1 MVSKLETAA
10 QAALTVTGPL
20 KNTDS
25 LNTPKQNSALRLEH
39 LPVGSQIQA
48 KVLAI
53 LSNGQALIGLAS
65 PTGQPQPEINLELPL
80 AIGLKPGDQIQLRL
94 LANAGQQAQ
103 FALANDTHTD
113 SVALSAS
120 GQLLEKLLNDEAA
133 RPTKLQGKQPLLNQS
148 SPINPP
154 HLASQL
160 AKTVETSGL
169 FYEAHLAAWQAGDR
183 SLEQIR
189 QEPQNQANTSN
200 PNQWLPLQLD
210 SLEHQHFVWQGELW
224 QGQRLDWQIQQQNPD
239 TASDADQEAAVWQT
253 TLKLALPNL
262 GNIVAKIRLQNQRVQ
277 LELDLENPAHRQALA
292 TAGPELGLALASLGT
307 GLDQLAVHCNEQL

>member
-1 MVSKLETAA
+1 MLPKLEVPA
-10 QAALTVTGPL
+10 QAGLTVTGPI
-20 KNTDS
+20 KSTDS
-25 LNTPKQNSALRLEH
+25 LNTPKQNQALQLTQ

-53 LSNGQALIGLAS
+53 LSNGQALIGLAA
-65 PTGQPQPEINLELPL
+65 PAGQPQPELNLALPL
-80 AIGLKPGDQIQLRL
+80 NAELKPGDQIQLRL
-94 LANAGQQAQ
+94 LANAGQQPQ
-103 FALANDTHTD
+103 FALASNTHTD

-120 GQLLEKLLNDEAA
+120 GQLLEKLLTDEAA

-154 HLASQL
+154 DLASQL

-169 FYEAHLAAWQAGDR
+169 FYEAHLAAWQAGAR

-189 QEPQNQANTSN
+189 QEPQNQADTSN

-210 SLEHQHFVWQGELW
+210 SLEHQQFVWQGELW
-224 QGQRLDWQIQQQNPD
+224 QGQTLDWQIQQQNPD
-239 TASDADQEAAVWQT
+239 TAAGADQDAAVWHT

-262 GNIVAKIRLQNQRVQ
+262 GQIVAKIRLQDQHLQ
-277 LELDLENPAHRQALA
+277 LDLSLDHPVHSQALA
-292 TAGPELGLALASLGT
+292 AAGPALSQALASLGT
-307 GLDQLAVHCNEQL
+307 ALDQLAVHNHERI